1 MINIEPPLFIPYKIL
16 VVDDTPAN
24 LDLLVV
30 LLDAEGYVPLIA
42 KNGESA
48 LRKVENSQPDLI
60 LLDIM
65 MPEMDGFTVCQRLKS
80 NLATRDIPVIF
91 MTALSDTL
99 DKIKAFELGAAD
111 YVTKPFETRELL
123 ARIETHLKLGR
134 FQKEMQSNSIK
145 MIEELQKLDEQNHRL
160 KKQNERLLVIAES
173 LQKAKVAAEQV
184 SHSKSRFLSSIAQE
198 LFVSVNT
205 LLRYKHSFA
214 QHIDKLTEQQF
225 LQQVDYVCDYGK
237 HLLELVNEILNFT
250 QIEGGNLRIHSE
262 TFELGKFITGLEDTL
277 MSQLSYRQNQGQIIL
292 EESLKKLQLNLD
304 YSLLR
309 QILLNL
315 WSNACKFTEKGIVSL
330 KIIALQK
337 QEIDWICFTI
347 SDTGIGISE
356 ELQKQ
361 LRNQSLP
368 LWTESEPKIG
378 FGLAV
383 ALYFSKIMGGYLT
396 LESELHNGSHFHVF
410 LPQTMPIT

>member
-1 MINIEPPLFIPYKIL
+1 MIHIEPPLFIPYKIL

-99 DKIKAFELGAAD
+99 DKVKAFELGAAD

-160 KKQNERLLVIAES
+160 KKQNERLLVITES
-173 LQKAKVAAEQV
+173 LQKAKLAAEQV
-184 SHSKSRFLSSIAQE
+184 SYSKSRFLSSIAQE

-205 LLRYKHSFA
+205 LLRYKYSFA

-262 TFELGKFITGLEDTL
+262 VFELGKFIAGLEETL
-277 MSQLSYRQNQGQIIL
+277 MSQLSYRQNQGRIIL
-292 EESLKKLQLNLD
+292 EENLKNIQLKLD

-315 WSNACKFTEKGIVSL
+315 WSNACKFTEKGIISL
-330 KIIALQK
+330 KIITLQK
-337 QEIDWICFTI
+337 QEVDWICFTI

-368 LWTESEPKIG
+368 LWTENESKIG

-396 LESELHNGSHFHVF
+396 LESELHHGSHFHVF
-410 LPQTMPIT
+410 LPQTMLMP